1 MKKFVSMLCLTL
13 VFTMILATIAFA
25 ACDGKGR
32 SYNVDC
38 WKTFG
43 TYQYAKATQS
53 ASCTGGHK
61 VTLTTKLKLHYT
73 DGTTGS
79 ASGTSS
85 VQKQVPAGK
94 VGSKASGTF
103 NAKCSAGYNFPQ
115 RSATDTW

>member
-53 ASCTGGHK
+53 ANCTGGHK